1 MFRASLK
8 AGIIMGIVVIV
19 VIVIQYVIALQ
30 TAPEDPSG
38 VALMALTSLGLLLF
52 LVLPFASGI
61 LAARFGAAA
70 ALTTGAAA
78 GAGALAGAITQ
89 IINEITNIVMNF
101 IFAAYFTEPP
111 GAPTAAPVSPI
122 SILIGLAGVTIWIA
136 IAAGLGALG
145 GIVGRAISARRGS

>member
-8 AGIIMGIVVIV
+8 AGIIMGIVGIV
-19 VIVIQYVIALQ
+19 VILLPLTALEIR
-30 TAPEDPSG
+30 PEALSD
-38 VALMALTSLGLLLF
+38 VAVMAEML
-52 LVLPFASGI
+52 LVLLMNPVLWFASGI

-78 GAGALAGAITQ
+78 GAGALAGAIAQ
-89 IINEITNIVMNF
+89 IIGLIATGVTNF
-101 IFAAYFTEPP
+101 IFFATPLHLPPIDFAA
-111 GAPTAAPVSPI
+111 
-122 SILIGLAGVTIWIA
+122 VTIA

>member
-8 AGIIMGIVVIV
+8 AGIIMGIVGIV
-19 VIVIQYVIALQ
+19 VILLPLTALEIR
-30 TAPEDPSG
+30 PEALSD
-38 VALMALTSLGLLLF
+38 VAVMAEML
-52 LVLPFASGI
+52 LVLLMNPVLWFASGI

-78 GAGALAGAITQ
+78 GAGALAGAIVQ
-89 IINEITNIVMNF
+89 IIGLIATGVTNF
-101 IFAAYFTEPP
+101 IFFATPLHLPPIGFAA
-111 GAPTAAPVSPI
+111 
-122 SILIGLAGVTIWIA
+122 VTIA